1 MRILRWLA
9 GTVLVVLLLAGGGF
23 VYVLNDLPDLRQ
35 VSSLFQRAAPGPRA
49 ELRVTFLGVST
60 LLIEDGETA
69 IMTDGFFTR
78 PGGRAVFLGKVEPDR
93 AIIARSL
100 ERAGVMTLAA
110 VIPVHSHYDHALDSP
125 EVARLTGAL
134 LVGSTST
141 ANIGRGWGLPERQI
155 KVVGNGEVL
164 SFGRFRVHFITGRHA
179 PSPFTGGEIDAPLT
193 PPARANAYLEGT
205 SYALLIEHG
214 DRSLLVNASA
224 GFVPGMLRGRR
235 ADVAFLGIGTFGRP
249 REDDLE
255 RYWDETIAATGARRV
270 IPVHWDNFFLPLD
283 QPLEPMPRLLGGF
296 DLIMA
301 FLKARGE
308 ASGVDVRL
316 MEAWSRIDPFDG
328 LPATRP

>member
-1 MRILRWLA
+1 MRILRWVAGIVLA
-9 GTVLVVLLLAGGGF
+9 LLLLAGGGL
-23 VYVLNDLPDLRQ
+23 VYVLNDMPDPRQ
-35 VSSLFQRAAPGPRA
+35 VSGLFQRAAPGPRA
-49 ELRVTFLGVST
+49 DVRVTFLGVST

-93 AIIARSL
+93 AIIATSL
-100 ERAGVMTLAA
+100 QRAGVTRLAA

-134 LVGSTST
+134 LVGSESS
-141 ANIGRGWGLPERQI
+141 ANIGRGWGLPESQI
-155 KVVGNGEVL
+155 RIVGDGDVL

-179 PSPFTGGEIDAPLT
+179 PSPFTGGEIRAPLT

-205 SYALLIEHG
+205 SYTLLIENG
-214 DRSLLVNASA
+214 ERTLLVNASA

-235 ADVAFLGIGTFGRP
+235 ADVAFLGIGTLGRP
-249 REDDLE
+249 SQAYLE

-283 QPLEPMPRLLGGF
+283 QPLEPLPRRLGGF
-296 DLIMA
+296 DVVMA
-301 FLKARGE
+301 FLKARS
-308 ASGVDVRL
+308 AADGVDLRL
-316 MEAWSRIDPFDG
+316 MEAWSRIDPFG
-328 LPATRP
+328 SLPPARP

>member
-1 MRILRWLA
+1 LRILRWLA